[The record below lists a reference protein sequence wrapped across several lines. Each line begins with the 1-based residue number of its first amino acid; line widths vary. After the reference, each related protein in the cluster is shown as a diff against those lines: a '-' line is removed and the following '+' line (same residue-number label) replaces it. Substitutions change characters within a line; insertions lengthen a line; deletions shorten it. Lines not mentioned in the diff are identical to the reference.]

1 MPPLPPRLS
10 RLITAFDDLG
20 VDAMLVTNEINVR
33 YLSGFT
39 GDSSYLLVTPAHTTI
54 LSDGRYE
61 AQIASQC
68 AGLPSLIRTP
78 SQLLSDL
85 TRGALSDLKPVGNGS
100 LRVGV
105 EADDLSM
112 SAYHALADRCGT
124 IEFVATSGVVE
135 RLRMIKDEAEIETT
149 RCAVQV
155 AQRAYLS
162 LLPMLT
168 PTWSEREIA
177 HELEA
182 KMRFLGAAGCSFAPI
197 VAAGPSGALP
207 HYQPSD
213 TQVGDATTLLI
224 DWGAK
229 LGGYASDLTRTLHR
243 ESVGDGFR
251 RAYEAVL
258 EAQLAAIDAIGPG
271 VPAHEVDRVAR
282 AVLKRAGMGEAFKH
296 GLGHGV
302 GLQIHESPRM
312 SSISDET
319 LASGMIITVEPGVYF
334 DGDFGI
340 RIEDDV
346 LVTDSGRE
354 VLSDLPK
361 GLDDCLLML

>member
-1 MPPLPPRLS
+1 MTALPPRLN
-10 RLITAFDDLG
+10 RLVASLDDLG
-20 VDAMLVTNEINVR
+20 VDAMLVTDEINVR

-39 GDSSYLLVTPAHTTI
+39 GDSSYLLVTPSTTTI

-61 AQIASQC
+61 AQIATQC
-68 AGLPSLIRTP
+68 AGLPCLIRPP

-85 TRGALSDLKPVGNGS
+85 TQAALKDLKLNGS
-100 LRVGV
+100 GRLRVGV
-105 EADDLSM
+105 EADHLSM
-112 SAYHALADRCGT
+112 SAYRTLDERCES
-124 IEFVATSGVVE
+124 IDFVATSGVVE
-135 RLRMIKDEAEIETT
+135 KLRMIKDESEIEIT
-149 RCAVQV
+149 RHAVRI
-155 AQRAYLS
+155 AERAFLS
-162 LLPMLT
+162 LVPMLSSS
-168 PTWSEREIA
+168 WSERQIA

-182 KMRFLGAAGCSFAPI
+182 KMRFLGAQGCSFAPI

-213 TQVGDATTLLI
+213 AKVGDATTLLI

-243 ESVGDGFR
+243 QSVGDGVR
-251 RAYEAVL
+251 RAYDAVL
-258 EAQLAAIDAIGPG
+258 EAQLAAIDTIGPG
-271 VPAHEVDRVAR
+271 VPAKEVDRA
-282 AVLKRAGMGEAFKH
+282 ALAILQRAGMDQAFKH

-302 GLQIHESPRM
+302 GLQIHEAPRI
-312 SSISDET
+312 SSISDDP

-354 VLSDLPK
+354 VLSQLPK